1 MRHAHRVFI
10 YIGLAIMCVVS
21 LLPIYW
27 MVVSSI
33 RPEAEIFSSTF
44 RPIPSTVT
52 LEHYVKLI
60 QRTNF
65 RYWLWN
71 SVFTTVAST
80 ALALLV
86 STMAGFAFSRYRFVG
101 KNVLFLIVLASV
113 SIPEFVTIVPV
124 FGMMSRMGLVDTYA
138 SLILPFGA
146 NALGIFLMRQYME
159 GIPEEVFESGRID
172 GCSEWR
178 LYWNIMLPVIK
189 PAVGATGIFIFLGSW
204 NRYMWPLVMT
214 RSDTMFV
221 LPVGLATLKSDFIVQ
236 YGQLMAGATL
246 SVVPIMLAFLFFQKQ
261 FVQGLTAGAV
271 KG

>member
-1 MRHAHRVFI
+1 
-10 YIGLAIMCVVS
+10 
-21 LLPIYW
+21 
-27 MVVSSI
+27 
-33 RPEAEIFSSTF
+33 
-44 RPIPSTVT
+44 
-52 LEHYVKLI
+52 
-60 QRTNF
+60 
-65 RYWLWN
+65 
-71 SVFTTVAST
+71 
-80 ALALLV
+80 
-86 STMAGFAFSRYRFVG
+86 
-101 KNVLFLIVLASV
+101 
-113 SIPEFVTIVPV
+113 
-124 FGMMSRMGLVDTYA
+124 
-138 SLILPFGA
+138 
-146 NALGIFLMRQYME
+146 MRQYME
-159 GIPEEVFESGRID
+159 GIPEEVVESDRIN

-189 PAVGATGIFIFLGSW
+189 PAVRATGIFIFLGSW

>member
-1 MRHAHRVFI
+1 
-10 YIGLAIMCVVS
+10 MCVVS

-113 SIPEFVTIVPV
+113 SIPKFVTIVPV
-124 FGMMSRMGLVDTYA
+124 FGMMSRMGPST
-138 SLILPFGA
+138 PTP
-146 NALGIFLMRQYME
+146 R
-159 GIPEEVFESGRID
+159 
-172 GCSEWR
+172 
-178 LYWNIMLPVIK
+178 
-189 PAVGATGIFIFLGSW
+189 
-204 NRYMWPLVMT
+204 
-214 RSDTMFV
+214 
-221 LPVGLATLKSDFIVQ
+221 
-236 YGQLMAGATL
+236 
-246 SVVPIMLAFLFFQKQ
+246 
-261 FVQGLTAGAV
+261 
-271 KG
+271 